1 MRTIKNKH
9 RRRTDRLLAKA
20 VLRMLF
26 FQYASRRVSPD
37 KIETWCRRAGNRRG

>member
-9 RRRTDRLLAKA
+9 RRRKDRLLAKA

-26 FQYASRRVSPD
+26 FSVYKQTRKPGQD
-37 KIETWCRRAGNRRG
+37 